1 MEKKGFFPHLF
12 NMQDHQE
19 YVGPILDIAYYD
31 PEGMSAKKR
40 QEFETWYATQL
51 QEEVNFNLKEELIAY
66 CKSDVALLKAGCQVC
81 VLKPVVLHHYVRAE
95 YEVYHKTMRATDA
108 HTTDHS
114 KATLDWLT
122 LAPFQPRGGS
132 TATVSG
138 ER

>member
-1 MEKKGFFPHLF
+1 MFLTCGSLLFLPPLVFLNGKKGFFPHLF

-19 YVGPILDIAYYD
+19 YVGPILDIVYYD

-108 HTTDHS
+108 HTTI
-114 KATLDWLT
+114 TILRL
-122 LAPFQPRGGS
+122 LLIG
-132 TATVSG
+132 
-138 ER
+138 

>member
-95 YEVYHKTMRATDA
+95 YEVYPKTMRATDA
-108 HTTDHS
+108 HTTI
-114 KATLDWLT
+114 TILRL
-122 LAPFQPRGGS
+122 LLIG
-132 TATVSG
+132 
-138 ER
+138 